1 MELPLYELLIDEA
14 DESGVDFIAL
24 VDDPAIKKGW
34 QAFQNFQDSYSDY
47 PEAAKENSNASF
59 FIIVFSYTYDFNLH
73 AKLRKIY
80 GIMKRH
86 MTLFAPI

>member
-34 QAFQNFQDSYSDY
+34 QAALCFLSQF
-47 PEAAKENSNASF
+47 
-59 FIIVFSYTYDFNLH
+59 
-73 AKLRKIY
+73 
-80 GIMKRH
+80 G
-86 MTLFAPI
+86 